1 MDGARQAAFVI
12 NSPKQQKGQVGAE
25 TDADHSC
32 SADVDLLTYS
42 AIGEL

>member
-1 MDGARQAAFVI
+1 MNGTRQAVLVI